1 MINSLLNHN
10 SATSQSSDS
19 SNSIKSNSNQEKTD
33 NNDNNVNINDTL
45 FSGNINESNPS
56 FNIKKSKYI

>member
-10 SATSQSSDS
+10 STISQSIDS
-19 SNSIKSNSNQEKTD
+19 SNSINSNSNQEKTD
-33 NNDNNVNINDTL
+33 NNNNNVNINDTL
-45 FSGNINESNPS
+45 FSDNIKERNPS